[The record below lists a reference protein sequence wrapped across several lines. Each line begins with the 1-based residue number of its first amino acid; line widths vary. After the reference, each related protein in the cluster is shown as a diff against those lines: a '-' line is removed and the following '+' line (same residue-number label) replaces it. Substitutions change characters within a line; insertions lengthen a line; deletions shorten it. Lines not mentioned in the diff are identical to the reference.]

1 MGSGREIR
9 LPRRWQVLANL
20 TRHISYFMA
29 IIRIS
34 SLTSTENRLPRLNTD
49 IIIKY

>member
-20 TRHISYFMA
+20 TKHISYFMA
-29 IIRIS
+29 IIPIP
-34 SLTSTENRLPRLNTD
+34 SLTSTENHLPRLNAD
-49 IIIKY
+49 IITKY